1 MRIFTFCIFMNRVDF
16 ICSTEKI
23 KEYFHAGSQ
32 AGYCCDKVVRGTKG

>member
-1 MRIFTFCIFMNRVDF
+1 MSTIFYSFFTNFFAV
-16 ICSTEKI
+16 EPKI